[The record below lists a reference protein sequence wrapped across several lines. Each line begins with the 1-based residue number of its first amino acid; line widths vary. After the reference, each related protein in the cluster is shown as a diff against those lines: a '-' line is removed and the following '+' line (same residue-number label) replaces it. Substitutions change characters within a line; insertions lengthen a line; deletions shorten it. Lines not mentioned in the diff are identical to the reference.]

1 MKMPIDRPGDVYVPT
16 AARLPSLVSASLQR
30 PGTWVSIWAALAL
43 VTTVLYLL
51 PNAGPPGR
59 ANLDKIAHLIAFGS
73 IGFSAV
79 LAAPRRWISGPLL
92 ISFILAMVLEWL
104 QSYVPGREYSIL
116 DWVANLVGF
125 CLGIAAA
132 LVVRALV
139 ERLGPAV

>member
-1 MKMPIDRPGDVYVPT
+1 MKTPIDRPGDVYVPT
-16 AARLPSLVSASLQR
+16 AARLPSLFTASLQR
-30 PGTWVSIWAALAL
+30 PSIWVSIWAALAL

-79 LAAPRRWISGPLL
+79 LASPRRRMSGPLL

-104 QSYVPGREYSIL
+104 QSYVPGREYSML
-116 DWVANLVGF
+116 DWAANLVGLG
-125 CLGIAAA
+125 LGIAAA
-132 LVVRALV
+132 LVACALA
-139 ERLGPAV
+139 ERLGPAA